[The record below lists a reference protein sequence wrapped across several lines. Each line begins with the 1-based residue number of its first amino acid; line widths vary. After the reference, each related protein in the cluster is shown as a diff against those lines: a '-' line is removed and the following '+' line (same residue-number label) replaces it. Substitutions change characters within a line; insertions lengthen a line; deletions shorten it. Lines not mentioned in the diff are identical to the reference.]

1 MVEKVKQDFE
11 NDTFLMDI
19 SGPTDSSLG
28 WNKSTLEKNGLKSLI
43 SNLFILYILKELKL
57 KN

>member
-11 NDTFLMDI
+11 NETFLMDI

-28 WNKSTLEKNGLKSLI
+28 WNKSTLEKTGVTSLI
-43 SNLFILYILKELKL
+43 SNIFILFIKR
-57 KN
+57 N